1 MDKPINFIV
10 KRLHRTKS
18 HSLNPPPL
26 VASVRLNL
34 IYYFRKHA
42 DFLFVCNCPVLFIF
56 SKFHVSTPTFSTSS
70 SRKWVDQQ
78 DFHILKSHW
87 GRWIHR
93 RRGRR
98 KRRRRGG
105 ECGVERNLPRHDH
118 HNIPKVWSLCSEW
131 LPCNK
136 NQNRSEIVI

>member
-56 SKFHVSTPTFSTSS
+56 SKFHVSTPTFFTSS
-70 SRKWVDQQ
+70 YRKWVDQQ

-93 RRGRR
+93 RRAR
-98 KRRRRGG
+98 RRRRGG
-105 ECGVERNLPRHDH
+105 NVVWKEIFLVM
-118 HNIPKVWSLCSEW
+118 IITIFPKSGLFALNGCHVTRTRIDRKL
-131 LPCNK
+131 
-136 NQNRSEIVI
+136 